1 MKSKQLRLLG
11 FFLIGAIA
19 FSINTNLEVNPYF
32 QLYLTLLEAQ
42 GGVFLVIY
50 LMGGLNKRF
59 KNHRQSYKQN

>member
-1 MKSKQLRLLG
+1 MTSKQFKILG

-19 FSINTNLEVNPYF
+19 FSINTNLEINPYF

-50 LMGGLNKRF
+50 LMGGLNKRW
-59 KNHRQSYKQN
+59 KDYKQN

>member
-19 FSINTNLEVNPYF
+19 FSINTNLEINPYF
-32 QLYLTLLEAQ
+32 QLYVTLLEAQ

-50 LMGGLNKRF
+50 LMGGLNKRL